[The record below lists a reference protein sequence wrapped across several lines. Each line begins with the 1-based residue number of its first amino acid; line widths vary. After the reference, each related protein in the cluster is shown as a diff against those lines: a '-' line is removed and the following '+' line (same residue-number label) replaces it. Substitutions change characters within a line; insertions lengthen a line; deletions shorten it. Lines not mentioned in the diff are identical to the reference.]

1 MENGNHHKWLILIV
15 GSFHFILIPML
26 WVYDHYKYFNSFSA
40 EIVFIRQ
47 NMMYKDCPRTERV
60 NVGELSVTLVQHL
73 FDIG

>member
-1 MENGNHHKWLILIV
+1 
-15 GSFHFILIPML
+15 ML

-47 NMMYKDCPRTERV
+47 NMMYKDSPRTERV
-60 NVGELSVTLVQHL
+60 NVGALSMPLVQHL